1 VKPHSA
7 NSANADND
15 DITLS
20 RRGAFVLD
28 DNSLQIRMPN
38 SKSDLGNYKTERGDI
53 SPILSSIRK
62 TYQNQVLESLSA
74 NDSLSDYEN
83 K

>member
-1 VKPHSA
+1 MKPHSA

-28 DNSLQIRMPN
+28 DNSLQKRVLD
-38 SKSDLGNYKTERGDI
+38 SKSDQGNYKIENGDI
-53 SPILSSIRK
+53 SPILASIRK
-62 TYQNQVLESLSA
+62 NY
-74 NDSLSDYEN
+74 
-83 K
+83 

>member
-1 VKPHSA
+1 M
-7 NSANADND
+7 
-15 DITLS
+15 T
-20 RRGAFVLD
+20 
-28 DNSLQIRMPN
+28 N

-83 K
+83 KQASNSFILDQREADLHFENKK

>member
-1 VKPHSA
+1 
-7 NSANADND
+7 
-15 DITLS
+15 
-20 RRGAFVLD
+20 
-28 DNSLQIRMPN
+28 MPN

-62 TYQNQVLESLSA
+62 TYQKQVLESLSA

>member
-1 VKPHSA
+1 MKPHSA
-7 NSANADND
+7 NSVNAEND

-28 DNSLQIRMPN
+28 DNSLKKRVTD
-38 SKSDLGNYKTERGDI
+38 SKSDQGNYKIEKGDI

-62 TYQNQVLESLSA
+62 NY
-74 NDSLSDYEN
+74 
-83 K
+83 

>member
-28 DNSLQIRMPN
+28 DNSLQKRVLD
-38 SKSDLGNYKTERGDI
+38 SKSDQGNYQPEKGDI

-62 TYQNQVLESLSA
+62 NY
-74 NDSLSDYEN
+74 
-83 K
+83 

>member
-1 VKPHSA
+1 M

-38 SKSDLGNYKTERGDI
+38 SKSEEGKYQTEKGDI
-53 SPILSSIRK
+53 SPILSSLRK
-62 TYQNQVLESLSA
+62 TY
-74 NDSLSDYEN
+74 
-83 K
+83 